1 MLLVHCV
8 PRAQWLMKEAE
19 TKSVVAVAKD
29 IPRAGG
35 HGEFHASDMSKVGGT
50 HKAADGT
57 RMLNLGQQNV
67 RFRIHEGHVCGL
79 VLQIADVEG
88 SLIAASQ
95 LAAAGNRAFKA
106 QGGDIENIKTVWIED
121 DARAER
127 RHLCL
132 ANVDR
137 SACSFFFFRA

>member
-1 MLLVHCV
+1 
-8 PRAQWLMKEAE
+8 
-19 TKSVVAVAKD
+19 
-29 IPRAGG
+29 
-35 HGEFHASDMSKVGGT
+35 MSKVGGT

-79 VLQIADVEG
+79 VFQIADVEG

-106 QGGDIENIKTVWIED
+106 QGGDIENIKTGWIED

-137 SACSFFFFRA
+137 SACSLFFSGREGVSVASIHVLCL

>member
-1 MLLVHCV
+1 
-8 PRAQWLMKEAE
+8 
-19 TKSVVAVAKD
+19 
-29 IPRAGG
+29 
-35 HGEFHASDMSKVGGT
+35 MSKVGGT

-79 VLQIADVEG
+79 VFQISDVEG
-88 SLIAASQ
+88 SLIEASQ

-106 QGGDIENIKTVWIED
+106 QGGDIENIKTGWIEE
-121 DARAER
+121 DARAEW

-137 SACSFFFFRA
+137 SACSFFFRA

>member
-1 MLLVHCV
+1 MADEGGRDEIGGRCCQGHS
-8 PRAQWLMKEAE
+8 
-19 TKSVVAVAKD
+19 KS
-29 IPRAGG
+29 RW

-67 RFRIHEGHVCGL
+67 RFRTHEGHVCGL
-79 VLQIADVEG
+79 VFQIADVEG

-106 QGGDIENIKTVWIED
+106 QGGDVENIKTGWIED

-137 SACSFFFFRA
+137 SACSFFFQGVRA

>member
-1 MLLVHCV
+1 
-8 PRAQWLMKEAE
+8 
-19 TKSVVAVAKD
+19 
-29 IPRAGG
+29 
-35 HGEFHASDMSKVGGT
+35 MSKVGGT

-67 RFRIHEGHVCGL
+67 RFRIHEGHVCGM
-79 VLQIADVEG
+79 VFQIADVEG

-106 QGGDIENIKTVWIED
+106 QGGDIENIKTGWIED

-137 SACSFFFFRA
+137 SACSFFFRE

>member
-1 MLLVHCV
+1 
-8 PRAQWLMKEAE
+8 
-19 TKSVVAVAKD
+19 
-29 IPRAGG
+29 
-35 HGEFHASDMSKVGGT
+35 MSKVSGT

-67 RFRIHEGHVCGL
+67 RFRIHEGHVCGM
-79 VLQIADVEG
+79 VFQIADVDR

-95 LAAAGNRAFKA
+95 LAAAGSRVTFKT
-106 QGGDIENIKTVWIED
+106 QGGDIENMKTGWIED

-132 ANVDR
+132 AHVHR
-137 SACSFFFFRA
+137 SACSLFFVLEGVSVASIHVLCPVRLEEQLASSSSTKWSARSGIHARTQSP